1 MSIESI
7 LVSSVMTRSVITQTE
22 DQNVQAVSKTMH
34 ENNIGSVVIVKNKYR
49 DNDIS
54 SSNKPVGIITER
66 DIVRILGSLQP
77 ALLKE
82 PVRELMSK
90 PLITLSDTS
99 SIKDVLQTMQLKNI
113 RRVVIVERQAPEKMI
128 GIITDK
134 DIFRNMMRNQDLIP
148 SLLSDDLLVQHKSIY
163 NQFSEYWFGDILHR
177 R

>member
-1 MSIESI
+1 
-7 LVSSVMTRSVITQTE
+7 
-22 DQNVQAVSKTMH
+22 
-34 ENNIGSVVIVKNKYR
+34 
-49 DNDIS
+49 
-54 SSNKPVGIITER
+54 
-66 DIVRILGSLQP
+66 
-77 ALLKE
+77 
-82 PVRELMSK
+82 MSK

-148 SLLSDDLLVQHKSIY
+148 SLLGDDLLVQHKSIY